1 VAYYN
6 TDFSKKTTKYLY
18 SKKHHFYSII
28 QTNMNPVLAFN
39 LKDIQLGQN
48 SGTLGGSYA
57 TTSSIISII
66 LKTSITVASIIFLG
80 LLIFGG
86 ISFIMN
92 AGSGDPKKAGQGQA
106 AITNALIGF
115 AIVLLAYTIIQIIE
129 VITGLNILNPNL

>member
-1 VAYYN
+1 
-6 TDFSKKTTKYLY
+6 
-18 SKKHHFYSII
+18 
-28 QTNMNPVLAFN
+28 MNSVLAFN
-39 LKDIQLGQN
+39 LKDIQLGQT
-48 SGTLGGSYA
+48 SSTLGGSYT
-57 TTSSIISII
+57 TTSSLISII
-66 LKTSITVASIIFLG
+66 LKTSITVASIILLG

-92 AGSGDPKKAGQGQA
+92 AGSGDSKKAGQGKA